1 MEVGGGSKLPLEV
14 QSLIKMIFDVE
25 SMKKTMAEF
34 EVSSVDV
41 LFYFT
46 ALLLEFEFQDMY
58 FLLRVSLCECCHWMG
73 S

>member
-34 EVSSVDV
+34 EVISSDMLVE
-41 LFYFT
+41 FT
-46 ALLLEFEFQDMY
+46 ALLLVFEFQHMHCSISC
-58 FLLRVSLCECCHWMG
+58 LRVSL
-73 S
+73 